1 MPKSKPAVAFEDE
14 EECLDVLDGDF
25 WKMIVI
31 PFVRQ
36 KIGEIG
42 PIPPAGQSEE
52 WIGHTQTDKDM

>member
-1 MPKSKPAVAFEDE
+1 MAFEAE

-31 PFVRQ
+31 PFARQ